1 MTEPSTSTPKPNKS
15 PSTAKLLA
23 VVIISVIAAI
33 LLLFSSTRKVPANGT
48 TPSQPVQPA
57 RAPSTEQLVIPKTT
71 APISAPQASS
81 EPSPSPVTTESLETL
96 AATDPSRALALAL
109 AEKDDPQR
117 NILLQAVLR
126 GWARTAPNAAADWV
140 WSHRDTIEQGHAFAA
155 IFNGTQQNPEAAV
168 RLAQRLSTEHPEE
181 AWSFGRYL
189 VYSFA
194 QAGHFAQAAD
204 FAAAAHLDHRVDLL
218 TAAYHPW
225 GCQQPEKALQAAIAL
240 EDPLRQNA
248 AFHAVIGGWAQ
259 TNPQSLTEAAHKF
272 PEGHD
277 RSLAL
282 VTGLRSWI
290 EKDPA
295 SAEVWIKSHKLTAEE
310 SARALEE

>member
-1 MTEPSTSTPKPNKS
+1 MTAPAASATKPDKYPSSVI
-15 PSTAKLLA
+15 LLA
-23 VVIISVIAAI
+23 VVLISAIAAAF
-33 LLLFSSTRKVPANGT
+33 LLSFSGKETPARDMPRT
-48 TPSQPVQPA
+48 QPA
-57 RAPSTEQLVIPKTT
+57 RQTVAEPLDQPKAPDRVDAPEAAIIAT
-71 APISAPQASS
+71 AAPLSD
-81 EPSPSPVTTESLETL
+81 ESLETL
-96 AATDPSRALALAL
+96 ATVDPLRALALAL
-109 AEKDDPQR
+109 AEKDEAQR
-117 NILLQAVLR
+117 DVFLQSVLR
-126 GWARTAPNAAADWV
+126 GWARTAPDDAADWA
-140 WSHRDTIEQGHAFAA
+140 WTHQDAIEQGHAFSA
-155 IFNGTQQNPEAAV
+155 IFNGTQQNPEAAL
-168 RLAQRLSTEHPEE
+168 RLARRLSNAHPTE

-204 FAAAAHLDHRVDLL
+204 FAATTHPDHRVDLL

-225 GCQQPEKALQAAIAL
+225 GCQQPEKALQSASSL

-248 AFHAVIGGWAQ
+248 AFEAVIGGWAQ
-259 TNPQSLTEAAHKF
+259 TNPQSLTEAAYKF

-295 SAEVWIKSHKLTAEE
+295 TAEMWIKSHQLTPEE
-310 SARALEE
+310 SSRALEE